1 MNITAASSLGLGKL
15 GAAVRSWASSSL
27 SVAALAWGVLREAP
41 RPASWRRTVRAALR
55 RELRH
60 SLAGSLG
67 MALVTAALIG
77 LVMIAQALYWLSTA
91 GETSLIG
98 TVLVVVLV
106 RELAPVLIGLI
117 LLGRSGVV
125 AVAELGEI
133 ALSGHVRALQSMG
146 LDPFQILVLPR
157 AVAFATASF
166 TLGVLFVATAVTT
179 GYITGSL
186 AGAVQVSFPMFVDR
200 LLSAM
205 HWRDFAAFPAKL
217 LLIGLLVALVAS
229 LTALQPGTADDAADL
244 LPRAFVRGMTA
255 ILTTSIVLDLVV

>member
-1 MNITAASSLGLGKL
+1 MNAAIASWLGLRKL
-15 GAAVRSWASSSL
+15 GAAVRWQAFSSL

-41 RPASWRRTVRAALR
+41 RPASWRRTVRAGLWR
-55 RELRH
+55 QLRH
-60 SLAGSLG
+60 SLTGGLG
-67 MALVTAALIG
+67 MALVTAMLIG
-77 LVMIAQALYWLSTA
+77 LVISQALYWLSTA
-91 GETSLIG
+91 GEASLIG
-98 TVLVVVLV
+98 TVLVIVLV
-106 RELAPVLIGLI
+106 RELAPVLVGLI
-117 LLGRSGVV
+117 LLGQSGVV

-133 ALSGHVRALQSMG
+133 ALSDHVRALQSMG

-186 AGAVQVSFPMFVDR
+186 AGAVQVSFPMFINR

-205 HWRDFAAFPAKL
+205 HWRDFAVFPAKL
-217 LLIGLLVALVAS
+217 LLIGLIVALVAC
-229 LTALQPGTADDAADL
+229 LTGLQPRASDDAADL

-255 ILTTSIVLDLVV
+255 ILVTNIVLDLAV